1 MILRRK
7 KRNAFIVLVFSIDI
21 GIILSLGT
29 FNDTN
34 VGNGDSIHT
43 GCLVWTD
50 TNVNQY
56 YILSMTMVLGLEIC
70 HSSLWTKNM

>member
-7 KRNAFIVLVFSIDI
+7 KRNAFIVLVFSMDI
-21 GIILSLGT
+21 GFILSLGT

-50 TNVNQY
+50 TNVNY
-56 YILSMTMVLGLEIC
+56 
-70 HSSLWTKNM
+70 